1 MTEKETYR
9 LPPHPVL
16 REYYPDEDT
25 RRRKVR
31 ALFDASGAHY
41 DWINSVMSLRTGERY
56 RAEAL
61 ERAGLQA
68 GDKVVDVGCGTGVL
82 AQKAAEIAGPEGC
95 VIGVDPSPG
104 MLAEA
109 RRRGVTVVV
118 GRGEQLPL
126 ADGSADFLS
135 MGYALRHVADLIETF
150 AEYRR
155 VLRPGG
161 RLLLLEIAPPR
172 SRLGHWFLRLY
183 LKRIVPAI
191 TWLGTRNPQAR
202 LLMSYYWDTV
212 EQCVPPEAILDAL
225 REAGFEEVKR
235 HVLFG
240 IFGEYTA
247 RRPEEEHRDTR
258 TTAGEPA

>member
-1 MTEKETYR
+1 MPDKESYR

-16 REYYPDEDT
+16 RDYYPDEAT

-41 DWINSVMSLRTGERY
+41 DWINAVMSLRTGERY
-56 RAEAL
+56 RREAL
-61 ERAGLQA
+61 ERAGLGP
-68 GDKVVDVGCGTGVL
+68 GDRVVDVGCGTGVL
-82 AQKAAEIAGPEGC
+82 AQKAMDLVGPEGR
-95 VIGVDPSPG
+95 VLGVDPSPG

-109 RRRGVTVVV
+109 VQRGVPVVV
-118 GRGEQLPL
+118 GRGEALPL

-135 MGYALRHVADLIETF
+135 MGYALRHVSDLMRTF
-150 AEYRR
+150 TEYRR

-172 SRLGHWFLRLY
+172 SRAGYWLLKLY
-183 LKRIVPAI
+183 LKYLVPAI

-212 EQCVPPEAILDAL
+212 EQCVPPERILQAL
-225 REAGFEEVKR
+225 RDAGFVEVRR

-247 RRPEEEHRDTR
+247 RRPQ
-258 TTAGEPA
+258 TTSDET